1 MRRLILIALLGS
13 VAQLVDGTLGMAY
26 GVTAST
32 ALLIT
37 GITPAVASA
46 SVHLAEVGTTLASGL
61 SHWRFGN
68 VDWRVVALI
77 GVPGGVGAFAGAT
90 FLSSLSTES
99 ASIWVAGLLL
109 LLGVYILA
117 RFGTGKVRA
126 IVEGRPAGRFLGPL
140 GLVAGFID
148 ATGGGGWGPVA
159 NSALLSSG
167 KLAPRRAVGSVNAA
181 EFIVSVA
188 ASVGFLFGLGGKH
201 LPFSIV
207 GALLVGGVLAA
218 PLAAWLVSRLATR
231 WLGVGVGLVLI
242 LTNART
248 LLNGLDVAT
257 GPRYAAYGALILGW
271 AAVVA
276 YGVRFA
282 GRRAVAEAEHALD
295 EADRDTERELQR
307 AV

>member
-26 GVTAST
+26 GVTATT

-77 GVPGGVGAFAGAT
+77 GVPGGIGAFAGAT
-90 FLSSLSTES
+90 FLSGLSTES
-99 ASIWVAGLLL
+99 ASLWVAALLL
-109 LLGVYILA
+109 LIGIYILA
-117 RFGTGKVRA
+117 RFATGKVRA
-126 IVEGRPAGRFLGPL
+126 VMEGRPAGKFLGPL

-159 NSALLSSG
+159 TSTLLSSG
-167 KLAPRRAVGSVNAA
+167 KLEPRRTVGSVSAA

-188 ASVGFLFGLGGKH
+188 ASIGFLVGLGKEN
-201 LPFSIV
+201 LPLGIV
-207 GALLVGGVLAA
+207 AALLIGGVLAA

-248 LLNGLDVAT
+248 LLKGLGVAE
-257 GPRYAAYGALILGW
+257 GPRYLVYGALIVGW

-276 YGVRFA
+276 YSVRTTGRT
-282 GRRAVAEAEHALD
+282 GRRADVQA
-295 EADRDTERELQR
+295 ERELET
-307 AV
+307 V

>member
-1 MRRLILIALLGS
+1 MRRLVLIALLGS

-26 GVTAST
+26 GVTATT

-37 GITPAVASA
+37 GISPAVASA

-99 ASIWVAGLLL
+99 ASSWVAALLL
-109 LLGVYILA
+109 LLGFYILA
-117 RFGTGKVRA
+117 RFATGKVRA
-126 IVEGRPAGRFLGPL
+126 VLEGRPAGKFLGPL

-159 NSALLSSG
+159 TSTLLSSG
-167 KLAPRRAVGSVNAA
+167 KLEPRRTVGSVSAA

-188 ASVGFLFGLGGKH
+188 ASIGFLFGLGKAN
-201 LPFSIV
+201 LPYGIV
-207 GALLVGGVLAA
+207 AALLIGGVLAA

-248 LLNGLDVAT
+248 LLKGLGVAE
-257 GPRYAAYGALILGW
+257 GPRYLVYGVLVAAW
-271 AAVVA
+271 AAVLA
-276 YGVRFA
+276 YSVHTT
-282 GRRAVAEAEHALD
+282 GRRADARA
-295 EADRDTERELQR
+295 ERELELET
-307 AV
+307 V

>member
-1 MRRLILIALLGS
+1 VRRLILIALLGA

-77 GVPGGVGAFAGAT
+77 GAPGAVGAFAGAT
-90 FLSSLSTES
+90 FLSSLSTDS
-99 ASIWVAGLLL
+99 ASLWVAGLLL
-109 LLGVYILA
+109 LLGGYILV

-126 IVEGRPAGRFLGPL
+126 VIEGRPAGRFLGPL

-181 EFIVSVA
+181 EFMVSVA
-188 ASVGFLFGLGGKH
+188 ASIGFLFGLGKDN
-201 LPFSIV
+201 LPYALV
-207 GALLVGGVLAA
+207 AALLIGGVLAA

-257 GPRYAAYGALILGW
+257 GSRYVVYAALVAGW
-271 AAVVA
+271 AALVT
-276 YGVRFA
+276 YGA
-282 GRRAVAEAEHALD
+282 RRTAAQTAQTAQTTP
-295 EADRDTERELQR
+295 AAPERELEPV
-307 AV
+307 A

>member
-13 VAQLVDGTLGMAY
+13 IAQLVDGTLGMAY
-26 GVTAST
+26 GVTATT

-46 SVHLAEVGTTLASGL
+46 AVHLSEVGTTLASGL

-90 FLSSLSTES
+90 FLSNLSTES
-99 ASIWVAGLLL
+99 ASLWVAALLI

-117 RFGTGKVRA
+117 RFATGKVRA
-126 IVEGRPAGRFLGPL
+126 VIQGQASGRFLGPL
-140 GLVAGFID
+140 GLIAGFVD

-159 NSALLSSG
+159 TSALLGSG
-167 KLAPRRAVGSVNAA
+167 KLAPRKTVGSVNAA

-188 ASVGFLFGLGGKH
+188 ASLGFLFGLGNANI
-201 LPFSIV
+201 PYEIV
-207 GALLVGGVLAA
+207 AALLIGGVIAA

-248 LLNGLDVAT
+248 LLKGLDVAD
-257 GPRYAAYGALILGW
+257 GPRYLVYGVLVVLW
-271 AAVVA
+271 AGVVA
-276 YGVRFA
+276 YGVRAA
-282 GRRAVAEAEHALD
+282 GRRPVVEAEK
-295 EADRDTERELQR
+295 ELETAGR
-307 AV
+307 V

>member
-1 MRRLILIALLGS
+1 VRRLILIALLGS
-13 VAQLVDGTLGMAY
+13 IAQLVDGTLGMAY

-32 ALLIT
+32 ALLMT
-37 GITPAVASA
+37 GISPAVASA
-46 SVHLAEVGTTLASGL
+46 SVHLSEVGTTLASGL

-77 GVPGGVGAFAGAT
+77 GAPGAVGAFAGAT

-99 ASIWVAGLLL
+99 ASLWVAGLLL
-109 LLGVYILA
+109 LLGVYILV

-126 IVEGRPAGRFLGPL
+126 VIEGRPAGKFLGPL

-181 EFIVSVA
+181 EFLVSVA
-188 ASVGFLFGLGGKH
+188 ASIGFLFGLGRDN
-201 LPFSIV
+201 LPYGIV
-207 GALLVGGVLAA
+207 AALLVGGVVAA
-218 PLAAWLVSRLATR
+218 PIAAWLVSRLATR
-231 WLGVGVGLVLI
+231 WLGVAVGLVLI

-248 LLNGLDVAT
+248 LLNGLDVTA
-257 GPRYAAYGALILGW
+257 GPRYAVYAALVAAW
-271 AAVVA
+271 AGLVFH
-276 YGVRFA
+276 GVRTAARRPDTA
-282 GRRAVAEAEHALD
+282 GAATV
-295 EADRDTERELQR
+295 ERELEP
-307 AV
+307 AS

>member
-13 VAQLVDGTLGMAY
+13 IAQLVDGTLGMAY

-37 GITPAVASA
+37 GITPAIASA

-77 GVPGGVGAFAGAT
+77 GAPGAVGAFAGAT

-99 ASIWVAGLLL
+99 ASLWVAGLLL
-109 LLGVYILA
+109 LLGVYILV

-126 IVEGRPAGRFLGPL
+126 VIEGRPAGRFLGPL

-181 EFIVSVA
+181 EFLVSVA
-188 ASVGFLFGLGGKH
+188 ASIGFLFGLGGKH
-201 LPFSIV
+201 LPFDIV
-207 GALLVGGVLAA
+207 AALLIGGVIAA

-248 LLNGLDVAT
+248 VLNGLDVTT
-257 GPRYAAYGALILGW
+257 GPRYAVYAALVLGW
-271 AAVVA
+271 AAIVA
-276 YGVRFA
+276 YGVRVQA
-282 GRRAVAEAEHALD
+282 RRTASAVQEAERLLD
-295 EADRDTERELQR
+295 ENELEP
-307 AV
+307 VS

>member
-13 VAQLVDGTLGMAY
+13 IAQLVDGTLGMAY

-77 GVPGGVGAFAGAT
+77 GVPGAAGAFAGAT

-99 ASIWVAGLLL
+99 ASLWVAGLLL
-109 LLGVYILA
+109 LLGVYILV

-126 IVEGRPAGRFLGPL
+126 VIEGRPAGRFLGPL

-181 EFIVSVA
+181 EFLVSVA
-188 ASVGFLFGLGGKH
+188 ASIGFLFGLGGKN
-201 LPFSIV
+201 LPFGIV
-207 GALLVGGVLAA
+207 AALLIGGVLAA

-248 LLNGLDVAT
+248 VLNGLDVAA
-257 GPRYAAYGALILGW
+257 GPRYAVYAALVLGW
-271 AAVVA
+271 A
-276 YGVRFA
+276 
-282 GRRAVAEAEHALD
+282 
-295 EADRDTERELQR
+295 
-307 AV
+307 

>member
-13 VAQLVDGTLGMAY
+13 IAQLVDGTLGMAY
-26 GVTAST
+26 GVTATT

-46 SVHLAEVGTTLASGL
+46 AVHLSEVGTTLASGL

-68 VDWRVVALI
+68 IDWRVVALI

-99 ASIWVAGLLL
+99 ASLWIAALLI
-109 LLGVYILA
+109 LLGVYILG
-117 RFGTGKVRA
+117 RFATGKVRA
-126 IVEGRPAGRFLGPL
+126 VIEGRVGGRFLGPL

-159 NSALLSSG
+159 TSALLGSG
-167 KLAPRRAVGSVNAA
+167 KLAPRKTVGSVNAA
-181 EFIVSVA
+181 EFVVSVA
-188 ASVGFLFGLGGKH
+188 ASLGFLFGLGQANIPYD
-201 LPFSIV
+201 LV
-207 GALLVGGVLAA
+207 AALLVGGVLAA

-248 LLNGLDVAT
+248 LLKGLEVGTGGRFVVYGLVVA
-257 GPRYAAYGALILGW
+257 LW
-271 AAVVA
+271 AGVVA
-276 YGVRFA
+276 YGTRRFA
-282 GRRAVAEAEHALD
+282 AAQR
-295 EADRDTERELQR
+295 TEEKELETI
-307 AV
+307 AG

>member
-1 MRRLILIALLGS
+1 MIALLGS

-77 GVPGGVGAFAGAT
+77 GAPGAVGAFAGAT

-99 ASIWVAGLLL
+99 ASLWVAGLLL
-109 LLGVYILA
+109 LLGVYILV

-126 IVEGRPAGRFLGPL
+126 VIEGRPAGRFLGPL
-140 GLVAGFID
+140 GLVAGFVD

-167 KLAPRRAVGSVNAA
+167 KLSPRRTVGSVNAA
-181 EFIVSVA
+181 EFMVSVA
-188 ASVGFLFGLGGKH
+188 ASIGFLIGLGKEN
-201 LPFSIV
+201 LPFGIV
-207 GALLVGGVLAA
+207 AALLIGGVLAA

-248 LLNGLDVAT
+248 VLNGLDVTA
-257 GPRYAAYGALILGW
+257 GPRYAVYAALVLGW
-271 AAVVA
+271 AAIVT
-276 YGVRFA
+276 YGIRAAARRTVR
-282 GRRAVAEAEHALD
+282 EAESLLD
-295 EADRDTERELQR
+295 ESELEP
-307 AV
+307 AS

>member
-26 GVTAST
+26 GVTATT

-46 SVHLAEVGTTLASGL
+46 AVHLSEVGTTLASGL

-90 FLSSLSTES
+90 FLSNLSTES
-99 ASIWVAGLLL
+99 ASLWVAALLI

-117 RFGTGKVRA
+117 RFATGKIRA
-126 IVEGRPAGRFLGPL
+126 VIQGQVGGRFLGPL
-140 GLVAGFID
+140 GLIAGFVD

-159 NSALLSSG
+159 TSALLGSG
-167 KLAPRRAVGSVNAA
+167 KLTPRKTVGSVNAA

-188 ASVGFLFGLGGKH
+188 ASLGFLFGLGSENIPYG
-201 LPFSIV
+201 IV
-207 GALLVGGVLAA
+207 AALLIGGVIAA
-218 PLAAWLVSRLATR
+218 PLAAWLVSRLATQ

-248 LLNGLDVAT
+248 LMKGLEVGT
-257 GPRYAAYGALILGW
+257 GPRFVVYGVLVGLW

-276 YGVRFA
+276 YGVR
-282 GRRAVAEAEHALD
+282 RSS
-295 EADRDTERELQR
+295 LQR
-307 AV
+307 VEEKELETVAA

>member
-13 VAQLVDGTLGMAY
+13 IAQLVDGTLGMAY

-37 GITPAVASA
+37 GISPAVASA
-46 SVHLAEVGTTLASGL
+46 SVHLAEVGTTLASGV

-77 GVPGGVGAFAGAT
+77 GIPGGIGAFAGAT
-90 FLSSLSTES
+90 FLSSLTTES
-99 ASIWVAGLLL
+99 ASVWVAALLL
-109 LLGVYILA
+109 LLGIYILA
-117 RFGTGKVRA
+117 RFATGKVRA
-126 IVEGRPAGRFLGPL
+126 VMEGRPAGKFLAPL

-159 NSALLSSG
+159 TSTLLSSG
-167 KLAPRRAVGSVNAA
+167 KLEPRRTVGSVSAA
-181 EFIVSVA
+181 EFVVSVA
-188 ASVGFLFGLGGKH
+188 ASIGFLFGLGKQN
-201 LPFSIV
+201 LPLGIV
-207 GALLVGGVLAA
+207 AALLIGGVLAA

-248 LLNGLDVAT
+248 LLKGLGVAE
-257 GPRYAAYGALILGW
+257 GPRYVAYAALVAVW
-271 AAVVA
+271 AAVVV
-276 YGVRFA
+276 YSVRTT
-282 GRRAVAEAEHALD
+282 GRRADARAG
-295 EADRDTERELQR
+295 RELDAGR
-307 AV
+307 ELEPVA

>member
-77 GVPGGVGAFAGAT
+77 GAPGAVGAFAGAT

-99 ASIWVAGLLL
+99 ASLWVAGLLL
-109 LLGVYILA
+109 LLGVYILV

-126 IVEGRPAGRFLGPL
+126 VIEGRPAGRFLGPL
-140 GLVAGFID
+140 GLVAGFVD

-167 KLAPRRAVGSVNAA
+167 KLSPRRTVGSVNAA
-181 EFIVSVA
+181 EFMVSVA
-188 ASVGFLFGLGGKH
+188 ASIGFLIGLGKEN
-201 LPFSIV
+201 LPFGIV
-207 GALLVGGVLAA
+207 AALLIGGVLAA

-248 LLNGLDVAT
+248 VLNGLDVTA
-257 GPRYAAYGALILGW
+257 GPRYAVYAALVLGW
-271 AAVVA
+271 AAIVT
-276 YGVRFA
+276 YGIRAAARRTVR
-282 GRRAVAEAEHALD
+282 EAESLLD
-295 EADRDTERELQR
+295 ESELEP
-307 AV
+307 AS

>member
-13 VAQLVDGTLGMAY
+13 IAQLVDGTLGMAY

-32 ALLIT
+32 ALLMT
-37 GITPAVASA
+37 GISPAVASA
-46 SVHLAEVGTTLASGL
+46 SVHLSEVGTTLASGL

-77 GVPGGVGAFAGAT
+77 GAPGAVGAFVGAT

-99 ASIWVAGLLL
+99 ASLWVAGLLL
-109 LLGVYILA
+109 LLGVYILV

-126 IVEGRPAGRFLGPL
+126 VIEGRPAGKFLGPL

-181 EFIVSVA
+181 EFLVSVA
-188 ASVGFLFGLGGKH
+188 ASIGFLFGLGRDN
-201 LPFSIV
+201 LPYGIV
-207 GALLVGGVLAA
+207 AALLIGGVIAA
-218 PLAAWLVSRLATR
+218 PIAAWLVSRLATR
-231 WLGVGVGLVLI
+231 WLGVAVGLVLI

-248 LLNGLDVAT
+248 LLNGLDVTT
-257 GPRYAAYGALILGW
+257 GPRYTVYAALVAAW
-271 AAVVA
+271 AGLVL
-276 YGVRFA
+276 YGVRIA
-282 GRRAVAEAEHALD
+282 RRAPVTKAEAV
-295 EADRDTERELQR
+295 ADERELEP
-307 AV
+307 VS

>member
-13 VAQLVDGTLGMAY
+13 IAQLVDGTLGMAY
-26 GVTAST
+26 GVTATT

-37 GITPAVASA
+37 GISPAVASA

-77 GVPGGVGAFAGAT
+77 GVPGGIGAFAGAT
-90 FLSSLSTES
+90 FLSNLSTES
-99 ASIWVAGLLL
+99 ASLWVAALLL

-117 RFGTGKVRA
+117 RFATGKVRA
-126 IVEGRPAGRFLGPL
+126 VIEGKVGGRFLGPL

-159 NSALLSSG
+159 TSTLLSSG
-167 KLAPRRAVGSVNAA
+167 KLAPRRTVGSVSAA

-188 ASVGFLFGLGGKH
+188 ASIGFLFGLGSSNIPVG
-201 LPFSIV
+201 IV
-207 GALLVGGVLAA
+207 AALLIGGVLAA

-248 LLNGLDVAT
+248 LLKGLGVAE
-257 GPRYAAYGALILGW
+257 GPRFLVYGILVVLW
-271 AAVVA
+271 AAVVT
-276 YGVRFA
+276 YGIRVA
-282 GRRAVAEAEHALD
+282 GRRAT
-295 EADRDTERELQR
+295 TEPEQELET
-307 AV
+307 AGV

>member
-26 GVTAST
+26 GVTATT

-37 GITPAVASA
+37 GISPAVASA

-77 GVPGGVGAFAGAT
+77 GIPGGVGAFAGAT
-90 FLSSLSTES
+90 FLSNLSTES
-99 ASIWVAGLLL
+99 ASLWVAALLL

-117 RFGTGKVRA
+117 RFATGKVRA
-126 IVEGRPAGRFLGPL
+126 VIEGKVGGKFLGPL

-159 NSALLSSG
+159 TSSLLSSG
-167 KLAPRRAVGSVNAA
+167 KLAPRRTVGSVSAA

-188 ASVGFLFGLGGKH
+188 ASIGFLYGLGSANIP
-201 LPFSIV
+201 LRIV
-207 GALLVGGVLAA
+207 AALLIGGVIAA

-248 LLNGLDVAT
+248 LLKGLDVAD
-257 GPRYAAYGALILGW
+257 GPRYLVYGVLVVLW
-271 AAVVA
+271 AGVVA
-276 YGVRFA
+276 YGVRAA
-282 GRRAVAEAEHALD
+282 GRRPVVEAEK
-295 EADRDTERELQR
+295 ELETAGR
-307 AV
+307 V

>member
-13 VAQLVDGTLGMAY
+13 LAQLVDGTLGMAY
-26 GVTAST
+26 GVTATT

-77 GVPGGVGAFAGAT
+77 GVPGGIGAFAGAT
-90 FLSSLSTES
+90 FLSNLSTES
-99 ASIWVAGLLL
+99 ASLWVAALLL

-117 RFGTGKVRA
+117 RFATGKVRA
-126 IVEGRPAGRFLGPL
+126 VIEGRVGGRFLGPL

-159 NSALLSSG
+159 TSSLLSSG
-167 KLAPRRAVGSVNAA
+167 KLAPRRTVGSVSAA

-188 ASVGFLFGLGGKH
+188 ASIGFLYGLGGSNIP
-201 LPFSIV
+201 LGIV
-207 GALLVGGVLAA
+207 AALLIGGVLAA

-248 LLNGLDVAT
+248 LLKGLGVAE
-257 GPRYAAYGALILGW
+257 GPRYLVYGGLVVLW
-271 AAVVA
+271 AAVVT
-276 YGVRFA
+276 YGIRVA
-282 GRRAVAEAEHALD
+282 GRRSAAEPEKQLETASL
-295 EADRDTERELQR
+295 
-307 AV
+307 

>member
-1 MRRLILIALLGS
+1 VRRLILIALLGS

-26 GVTAST
+26 GVTATT

-37 GITPAVASA
+37 GISPAIASA
-46 SVHLAEVGTTLASGL
+46 SVHLAEVGTTFASGL

-99 ASIWVAGLLL
+99 ASLWVAALLL

-117 RFGTGKVRA
+117 RFATGKVRA
-126 IVEGRPAGRFLGPL
+126 VLEGRPAGKFLGPL

-159 NSALLSSG
+159 TSTLLSSG
-167 KLAPRRAVGSVNAA
+167 KLEPRRTVGSVSAA

-188 ASVGFLFGLGGKH
+188 ASIGFLFGLGKEN
-201 LPFSIV
+201 LPYGSV
-207 GALLVGGVLAA
+207 AALLIGGVLAA

-248 LLNGLDVAT
+248 LLKGLGVAEST
-257 GPRYAAYGALILGW
+257 RYLVYGVLVAGW
-271 AAVVA
+271 AGVVA
-276 YGVRFA
+276 YSVLTT
-282 GRRAVAEAEHALD
+282 GRRADAQAK
-295 EADRDTERELQR
+295 RELET
-307 AV
+307 V

>member
-1 MRRLILIALLGS
+1 MRRLVLIALLGS

-26 GVTAST
+26 GVTATT

-90 FLSSLSTES
+90 FLSGLSTES
-99 ASIWVAGLLL
+99 ASLWVAALLL
-109 LLGVYILA
+109 LIGIYILV
-117 RFGTGKVRA
+117 RFATGKVRA
-126 IVEGRPAGRFLGPL
+126 VLEGRPAGKFLGPL
-140 GLVAGFID
+140 GLVAGFVD

-159 NSALLSSG
+159 TSTLLSSG
-167 KLAPRRAVGSVNAA
+167 KLEPRRTVGSVSAA

-188 ASVGFLFGLGGKH
+188 ASIGFLLGLGKEN
-201 LPFSIV
+201 LPLGIV
-207 GALLVGGVLAA
+207 AALLVGGVLAA

-231 WLGVGVGLVLI
+231 WLGVSVGLVLI

-248 LLNGLDVAT
+248 LLKGLGVAD
-257 GPRYAAYGALILGW
+257 GPRLLVYGALIAGW
-271 AAVVA
+271 AAVVG
-276 YGVRFA
+276 YSLRTT
-282 GRRAVAEAEHALD
+282 GRRADD
-295 EADRDTERELQR
+295 EARRELET
-307 AV
+307 V

>member
-1 MRRLILIALLGS
+1 MRRLFLIALLGS
-13 VAQLVDGTLGMAY
+13 IAQLVDGTLGMAY
-26 GVTAST
+26 GVTATT

-46 SVHLAEVGTTLASGL
+46 AVHLSEVGTTLASGL

-68 VDWRVVALI
+68 IDWRVVALI

-99 ASIWVAGLLL
+99 ASLWIAALLI
-109 LLGVYILA
+109 LLGVYILG
-117 RFGTGKVRA
+117 RFATGKVRA
-126 IVEGRPAGRFLGPL
+126 VIEGRVGGRFLGPL
-140 GLVAGFID
+140 GLIAGFVD

-159 NSALLSSG
+159 TSALLGSG
-167 KLAPRRAVGSVNAA
+167 KLAPRKTVGSVNAA

-188 ASVGFLFGLGGKH
+188 ASLGFLFGLGQANIPYG
-201 LPFSIV
+201 LV
-207 GALLVGGVLAA
+207 AALLVGGVLAA

-248 LLNGLDVAT
+248 LLKGLEVGTGARFVVYAVVVA
-257 GPRYAAYGALILGW
+257 LW
-271 AAVVA
+271 AGVVA
-276 YGVRFA
+276 YGARRFA
-282 GRRAVAEAEHALD
+282 A
-295 EADRDTERELQR
+295 QR
-307 AV
+307 AEEKELETIAG

>member
-1 MRRLILIALLGS
+1 VRRLILIALLGA

-77 GVPGGVGAFAGAT
+77 GAPGAVGAFAGAT

-99 ASIWVAGLLL
+99 ASLWVAGLLL
-109 LLGVYILA
+109 LLGGYILV

-126 IVEGRPAGRFLGPL
+126 VIEGRPAGRFLGPL

-159 NSALLSSG
+159 NSALLTSG

-181 EFIVSVA
+181 EFLVSVA
-188 ASVGFLFGLGGKH
+188 ASIGFLFGLGKDN
-201 LPFSIV
+201 LPYALV
-207 GALLVGGVLAA
+207 AALLIGGVLAA

-231 WLGVGVGLVLI
+231 WLGIGVGLVLI

-257 GPRYAAYGALILGW
+257 ASRYVVYAALVAGW
-271 AAVVA
+271 AAIVT
-276 YGVRFA
+276 YGVRRTTA
-282 GRRAVAEAEHALD
+282 PAASAAP
-295 EADRDTERELQR
+295 AAPERELEPV
-307 AV
+307 A

>member
-13 VAQLVDGTLGMAY
+13 IAQLVDGTLGMAY
-26 GVTAST
+26 GITATT
-32 ALLIT
+32 ALLVT

-77 GVPGGVGAFAGAT
+77 GIPGGVGAFAGAT
-90 FLSSLSTES
+90 FLSGLSTES
-99 ASIWVAGLLL
+99 ASLWVAGLLL
-109 LLGVYILA
+109 LLGVYVLA
-117 RFGTGKVRA
+117 RFATGTVRA
-126 IVEGRPAGRFLGPL
+126 VIEGRLGGRFLGPL

-159 NSALLSSG
+159 TSTLLSSG
-167 KLAPRRAVGSVNAA
+167 KLAPRRTVGSVSAA
-181 EFIVSVA
+181 EFVVSVA
-188 ASVGFLFGLGGKH
+188 ASIGFLFGLGKGN
-201 LPFSIV
+201 LPIGIV
-207 GALLVGGVLAA
+207 VALLTGGVLAA

-248 LLNGLDVAT
+248 LLNGLAVPA
-257 GPRYAAYGALILGW
+257 GARYLSYAALVALW
-271 AAVVA
+271 AAVLA
-276 YGVRFA
+276 YGLRMTT
-282 GRRAVAEAEHALD
+282 RRAT
-295 EADRDTERELQR
+295 ADPEPTRQLEPT
-307 AV
+307 A

>member
-13 VAQLVDGTLGMAY
+13 LAQMVDGTLGMAY
-26 GVTAST
+26 GVTATT

-37 GITPAVASA
+37 GISPAVASA

-77 GVPGGVGAFAGAT
+77 GIPGGIGAFAGAT
-90 FLSSLSTES
+90 FLSNLSTES
-99 ASIWVAGLLL
+99 ASLWVAALLL

-117 RFGTGKVRA
+117 RFATGKVRA
-126 IVEGRPAGRFLGPL
+126 VIEGKVGGRFLGPL

-159 NSALLSSG
+159 TSTLLSSG
-167 KLAPRRAVGSVNAA
+167 KLAPRRTVGSVSAA

-188 ASVGFLFGLGGKH
+188 ASIGFLYGLGSSNIPLG
-201 LPFSIV
+201 IV
-207 GALLVGGVLAA
+207 AALLIGGVLAA

-248 LLNGLDVAT
+248 LLKGLGVAE
-257 GPRYAAYGALILGW
+257 GPRYLVYGVLVVLW
-271 AAVVA
+271 AAVVS
-276 YGVRFA
+276 YGIRVS
-282 GRRAVAEAEHALD
+282 GRRSTADAEK
-295 EADRDTERELQR
+295 ELET
-307 AV
+307 AGI

>member
-13 VAQLVDGTLGMAY
+13 IAQLVDGTLGMAY

-77 GVPGGVGAFAGAT
+77 GAPGAVGAFAGAT

-99 ASIWVAGLLL
+99 ASVWVAGLLL
-109 LLGVYILA
+109 LLGVYILV

-126 IVEGRPAGRFLGPL
+126 VIEGRPAGKFLGPL

-159 NSALLSSG
+159 NSALLTSG

-181 EFIVSVA
+181 EFLVSVA
-188 ASVGFLFGLGGKH
+188 ASIGFLFGLGGKH
-201 LPFSIV
+201 LPFGIV
-207 GALLVGGVLAA
+207 AALLVGGVLAA

-257 GPRYAAYGALILGW
+257 SLRYVAYAGLVLGW
-271 AAVVA
+271 AGIVG
-276 YGVRFA
+276 YGLRTA
-282 GRRAVAEAEHALD
+282 ARRTATD
-295 EADRDTERELQR
+295 QPDRELEP
-307 AV
+307 AS

>member
-1 MRRLILIALLGS
+1 VRRLILIALLGS

-26 GVTAST
+26 GVTATT

-46 SVHLAEVGTTLASGL
+46 AVHLSEVGTTLASGL

-90 FLSSLSTES
+90 FLSNLSTES
-99 ASIWVAGLLL
+99 ASLWVAALLI

-117 RFGTGKVRA
+117 RFATGKVRA
-126 IVEGRPAGRFLGPL
+126 VIQGQVGGRFLGPL
-140 GLVAGFID
+140 GLVAGFVD

-159 NSALLSSG
+159 TSALLGSG
-167 KLAPRRAVGSVNAA
+167 KLAPRKTVGSVNAA

-188 ASVGFLFGLGGKH
+188 ASLGFLFGLGNENI
-201 LPFSIV
+201 PYEIV
-207 GALLVGGVLAA
+207 AALLIGGVIAA
-218 PLAAWLVSRLATR
+218 PLAAWLVSRLATQ

-242 LTNART
+242 ITNART
-248 LLNGLDVAT
+248 LMKGLEVAT
-257 GPRYAAYGALILGW
+257 GARFVVYGVLAVLW
-271 AAVVA
+271 AGVVA
-276 YGVRFA
+276 YGVRRSA
-282 GRRAVAEAEHALD
+282 
-295 EADRDTERELQR
+295 LQR
-307 AV
+307 AEEKELETIAG

>member
-26 GVTAST
+26 GVTATT

-46 SVHLAEVGTTLASGL
+46 SVHLAEVGTTLASGV

-90 FLSSLSTES
+90 FLSNLSTES
-99 ASIWVAGLLL
+99 ASLWVAALLL
-109 LLGVYILA
+109 LLGIYILV
-117 RFGTGKVRA
+117 RFATGKVRA
-126 IVEGRPAGRFLGPL
+126 VLEGRPAGKFLGPL

-159 NSALLSSG
+159 TSTLLSSG
-167 KLAPRRAVGSVNAA
+167 KLEPRRTVGSVSAA
-181 EFIVSVA
+181 EFIVSVC
-188 ASVGFLFGLGGKH
+188 ASIGFLLGLGKEN
-201 LPFSIV
+201 LPLGIV
-207 GALLVGGVLAA
+207 GALLTGGVLAA

-231 WLGVGVGLVLI
+231 WLGVGVGLVLV

-248 LLNGLDVAT
+248 LLKGIGVAENL
-257 GPRYAAYGALILGW
+257 RYLAYGVLVVGW

-276 YGVRFA
+276 YSVRTT
-282 GRRAVAEAEHALD
+282 GRRADARVE
-295 EADRDTERELQR
+295 RERELET
-307 AV
+307 V

>member
-1 MRRLILIALLGS
+1 MRRLILVALLGAI
-13 VAQLVDGTLGMAY
+13 AQLVDGTLGMAY

-77 GVPGGVGAFAGAT
+77 GAPGAVGAFAGAT

-99 ASIWVAGLLL
+99 ASVWVAGLLL
-109 LLGVYILA
+109 LLGVYILV
-117 RFGTGKVRA
+117 RFGTGRVRA
-126 IVEGRPAGRFLGPL
+126 VIEGRPAGRFLGPL

-167 KLAPRRAVGSVNAA
+167 KLAPRRTVGSVNAA
-181 EFIVSVA
+181 EFLVAVA
-188 ASVGFLFGLGGKH
+188 ASIGFLFGLGRQN
-201 LPFSIV
+201 LPFGIV
-207 GALLVGGVLAA
+207 AALLIGGVLAA

-248 LLNGLDVAT
+248 VLNGLDVGT
-257 GPRYAAYGALILGW
+257 GPRYAVYAALVLGW
-271 AAVVA
+271 AAIVT
-276 YGVRFA
+276 YGVRLQA
-282 GRRAVAEAEHALD
+282 RRTVREAERLLD
-295 EADRDTERELQR
+295 ESELEP
-307 AV
+307 AS

>member
-1 MRRLILIALLGS
+1 MIALLGS
-13 VAQLVDGTLGMAY
+13 IAQLVDGTLGMAY

-77 GVPGGVGAFAGAT
+77 GAPGAVGAFAGAT

-99 ASIWVAGLLL
+99 ASVWVAGLLL
-109 LLGVYILA
+109 LLGVYILV

-126 IVEGRPAGRFLGPL
+126 VIEGRPAGKFLGPL

-159 NSALLSSG
+159 NSALLTSG

-181 EFIVSVA
+181 EFLVSVA
-188 ASVGFLFGLGGKH
+188 ASIGFLFGLGGKH
-201 LPFSIV
+201 LPFGIV
-207 GALLVGGVLAA
+207 AALLVGGVLAA

-248 LLNGLDVAT
+248 LLNGLDVT
-257 GPRYAAYGALILGW
+257 TSLRYVAYAGLVLGW
-271 AAVVA
+271 AGIVA
-276 YGVRFA
+276 YGIRA
-282 GRRAVAEAEHALD
+282 AARRTVAEQPD
-295 EADRDTERELQR
+295 RELEP
-307 AV
+307 AS